1 MIESIALKLSEAG
14 IEKSPLAEIAKSV
27 ENKNMNVSELD
38 KPIVKEIG
46 LSNEEKNIL
55 KENGMSDSLIENAI
69 KDKNGTIQLKTL
81 NSSLEGIKHD
91 TTLVAYN
98 KKSIEVGGL
107 KVEGVFP
114 EFESV
119 FDTKLSKENY
129 NATDKNQ
136 FKECNSK
143 LKETVQNDKILRENF
158 NEQQLEMIENGETP
172 RGYTW
177 HHNER
182 IGEMQLVKTDVHNK
196 TAHTGGKAIWGG
208 GQENR

>member
-1 MIESIALKLSEAG
+1 MIESMALKLSEAG

-38 KPIVKEIG
+38 KPIAKEIG

-143 LKETVQNDKILRENF
+143 LKETVQNDEILRKNF

-182 IGEMQLVKTDVHNK
+182 IGEMQLVKTDIHNK

>member
-1 MIESIALKLSEAG
+1 MIESMALKLSEAEIG
-14 IEKSPLAEIAKSV
+14 KSPLSEIAKSV
-27 ENKNMNVSELD
+27 ENKNMNENELD
-38 KPIVKEIG
+38 EPMVKEIG
-46 LSNEEKNIL
+46 LSNKEKNIL
-55 KENGMSDSLIENAI
+55 KENGMSDSLIENAS

-98 KKSIEVGGL
+98 KKSIEVGRFR
-107 KVEGVFP
+107 VEGVFP

-143 LKETVQNDKILRENF
+143 LKEAVQNDKILRKNF

>member
-1 MIESIALKLSEAG
+1 MIESMALKLSEAG
-14 IEKSPLAEIAKSV
+14 IEKSSLAEIAKSV

-38 KPIVKEIG
+38 KPIAKEIG

-91 TTLVAYN
+91 TTLVDYN
-98 KKSIEVGGL
+98 RKSIEVGGL
-107 KVEGVFP
+107 RVEGVFP

-119 FDTKLSKENY
+119 FDTRLFKENY

-143 LKETVQNDKILRENF
+143 LKETVQNDKILRKNF

>member
-1 MIESIALKLSEAG
+1 MIESMALKLSEAG

-27 ENKNMNVSELD
+27 ENNNMNVSELD
-38 KPIVKEIG
+38 KPIAKEIG

-91 TTLVAYN
+91 TTLVDYN
-98 KKSIEVGGL
+98 RKSIEVGGL
-107 KVEGVFP
+107 RVEGFFP

-119 FDTKLSKENY
+119 FNTRLSKENY

-143 LKETVQNDKILRENF
+143 LKETVQNDKILRKNF
-158 NEQQLEMIENGETP
+158 NEQQLEMIENRETP

>member
-1 MIESIALKLSEAG
+1 MIESMALKLSEAG
-14 IEKSPLAEIAKSV
+14 IGKSPLSEIAKSV
-27 ENKNMNVSELD
+27 ENKNMNKNELD
-38 KPIVKEIG
+38 EPMVKEIG
-46 LSNEEKNIL
+46 LSNKEKNIL
-55 KENGMSDSLIENAI
+55 KENGMSDSLIENAS

-98 KKSIEVGGL
+98 KKSIEVGGFR
-107 KVEGVFP
+107 VEGVFP

-143 LKETVQNDKILRENF
+143 LKEAVQNDKILRKNF